1 MKEDLI
7 RTIKSMIFFIT
18 TIHIYLLKHI
28 IDSGIQC
35 LFEDNTT
42 CKLFRFICKDNFD
55 ELQQW
60 AMLFMPL

>member
-7 RTIKSMIFFIT
+7 HTIKSMIFFIT

-42 CKLFRFICKDNFD
+42 CKLFRFICKDNFN
-55 ELQQW
+55 E
-60 AMLFMPL
+60 FNKF